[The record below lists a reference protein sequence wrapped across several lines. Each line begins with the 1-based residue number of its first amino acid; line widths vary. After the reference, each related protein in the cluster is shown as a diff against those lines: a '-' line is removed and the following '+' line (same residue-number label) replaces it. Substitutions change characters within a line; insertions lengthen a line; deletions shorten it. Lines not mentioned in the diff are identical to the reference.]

1 MFSAGSGP
9 EPRALVHLNLVSL
22 HGGGHAALILFTL
35 TGLEMQEIHIELIL
49 RVTGWSSD
57 IEPCL
62 VCQVTPLFKA
72 FPAPELPLRLCLT
85 LCSSSHLIL
94 PSLAKGLDWHMG
106 VLVTDVLA
114 ALGYYMYSA
123 STCPEA
129 AACCCHKEEKQSS
142 SQLHFGKAQTATLSV
157 SLSRLVGKS
166 SVFEDQGRRFN
177 ILVEAVR
184 IGQDYGGMFFPSID
198 CLEEETHEEEAEH
211 GGTHL

>member
-22 HGGGHAALILFTL
+22 HGSGHAALILFTL

-85 LCSSSHLIL
+85 LCSSSYLIL
-94 PSLAKGLDWHMG
+94 PSLAKDLIGTW
-106 VLVTDVLA
+106 
-114 ALGYYMYSA
+114 GYWSRMFLLPSVI
-123 STCPEA
+123 TCILPAPAQKA

-198 CLEEETHEEEAEH
+198 CLEEETLEEEAEH
-211 GGTHL
+211 GGAHL

>member
-1 MFSAGSGP
+1 
-9 EPRALVHLNLVSL
+9 
-22 HGGGHAALILFTL
+22 
-35 TGLEMQEIHIELIL
+35 
-49 RVTGWSSD
+49 
-57 IEPCL
+57 
-62 VCQVTPLFKA
+62 
-72 FPAPELPLRLCLT
+72 
-85 LCSSSHLIL
+85 
-94 PSLAKGLDWHMG
+94 MG

-123 STCPEA
+123 STCPEGSCLLLPQRRKA
-129 AACCCHKEEKQSS
+129 K
-142 SQLHFGKAQTATLSV
+142 QLHFGKAQTATLSV

-184 IGQDYGGMFFPSID
+184 IGQYYGGMFFPSID

>member
-1 MFSAGSGP
+1 
-9 EPRALVHLNLVSL
+9 
-22 HGGGHAALILFTL
+22 
-35 TGLEMQEIHIELIL
+35 
-49 RVTGWSSD
+49 
-57 IEPCL
+57 
-62 VCQVTPLFKA
+62 
-72 FPAPELPLRLCLT
+72 
-85 LCSSSHLIL
+85 
-94 PSLAKGLDWHMG
+94 MG